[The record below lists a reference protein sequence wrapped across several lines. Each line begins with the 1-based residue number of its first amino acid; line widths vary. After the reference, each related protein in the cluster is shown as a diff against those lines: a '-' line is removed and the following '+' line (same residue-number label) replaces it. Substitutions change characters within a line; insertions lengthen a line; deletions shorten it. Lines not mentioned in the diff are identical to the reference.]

1 VHIALDDFGDRHSD
15 ITNLR
20 QALIETVKLD
30 QNLIGKVGA
39 HGDEAKIAL
48 AIIELAHGLG
58 LTVVA
63 EGVETPEQLAFLRR
77 SACDAVQGYLI
88 CRPLSAPDMAGWLAR
103 GPVYPL
109 GGEALPAGSEELA
122 V

>member
-1 VHIALDDFGDRHSD
+1 GHSD
-15 ITNLR
+15 IGDLR
-20 QALIETVKLD
+20 QSSVETVKLD
-30 QNLIGKVGA
+30 RNLIGKVGA
-39 HGDEAKIAL
+39 PGDEAKIAL

-63 EGVETPEQLAFLRR
+63 EGVETPEQLEFLRG

-88 CRPLSAPDMAGWLAR
+88 CRPLCAEDMAGWLAR
-103 GPVYPL
+103 GPVYL
-109 GGEALPAGSEELA
+109 AAGEAAPAEPEELT